1 MPNSVVQLFALRIQ
15 YKYEKDNTT
24 FKICCV
30 PVDCLRT
37 FPDMAISLR
46 RLLRLAVKRLLHSL
60 RLIYLSRWK
69 EKIILL
75 GTRFMSHKEQTSL
88 LGLLFQ
94 KDVRL
99 ELQFNS
105 LILRLQL
112 ENIQTGKIVLYS
124 IRLKNFP
131 LYSPWDL
138 IIKIIFKKIK
148 GFLKMCCH
156 FQFGY

>member
-1 MPNSVVQLFALRIQ
+1 
-15 YKYEKDNTT
+15 
-24 FKICCV
+24 
-30 PVDCLRT
+30 
-37 FPDMAISLR
+37 
-46 RLLRLAVKRLLHSL
+46 
-60 RLIYLSRWK
+60 
-69 EKIILL
+69 
-75 GTRFMSHKEQTSL
+75 MSHKEQTSL

-131 LYSPWDL
+131 LYSP
-138 IIKIIFKKIK
+138 
-148 GFLKMCCH
+148 
-156 FQFGY
+156 